1 MFTRH
6 SSFLCSIL
14 FIEVDV
20 SLGVL
25 PLTVNISAAVGL
37 MVYILPLNLYFKDS
51 KKRLLLNAYIS

>member
-6 SSFLCSIL
+6 SSFLCAIL

-37 MVYILPLNLYFKDS
+37 MVYILPPNLYFKDS